1 MVPTDW
7 LVVKNILIRQLK
19 LKFRA
24 FSQRNQR
31 ASFTGWRRICVT
43 TVSRIV
49 IEEAN
54 PVAVAVSELSWF
66 EHIVFCAIQKGRNAS
81 CKNRLLHVLKCFRAS
96 FFLREC
102 DNWGFYHTDMKKI
115 KLDCSQSI
123 PSSVSCPVEKR
134 GHILTRTLIISKQ
147 DTHWARIITW
157 AEGNA

>member
-1 MVPTDW
+1 MTSSIPPCKKPLNFYNSRRFLFNSHHLVGNLFFPCANPMVPTDW

-19 LKFRA
+19 LKFRT

-31 ASFTGWRRICVT
+31 ASFTGWRRLCVT

-81 CKNRLLHVLKCFRAS
+81 CKNRLWLVLKCFTA
-96 FFLREC
+96 FFLR
-102 DNWGFYHTDMKKI
+102 
-115 KLDCSQSI
+115 
-123 PSSVSCPVEKR
+123 
-134 GHILTRTLIISKQ
+134 
-147 DTHWARIITW
+147 
-157 AEGNA
+157 